1 MKSTQFGTYLLWAL
15 VIFGFVSVGKVSID
29 NMTGLACPSLL
40 WVPVCYIV
48 TAAYALML
56 GSLIVNHNGCKHHFF
71 CAGWGVA
78 FVIALFASL
87 TELLAGGGICPSTS
101 GGLRAGNSLGI
112 PLCYISLA
120 ILIVIL
126 VLFIRGPYQVAC
138 NVHNKPQ

>member
-1 MKSTQFGTYLLWAL
+1 MKSIPIGTYLLWVL

-29 NMTGLACPSLL
+29 NMSGLACPSLFA
-40 WVPVCYIV
+40 VPVCYIV
-48 TAAYALML
+48 TVAYGFML

-87 TELLAGGGICPSTS
+87 AELFGGGGVCPSTS
-101 GGLRAGNSLGI
+101 GGLRAGSSLGV

-120 ILIVIL
+120 ILVVIL
-126 VLFIRGPYQVAC
+126 VLFIRGPYKAAC
-138 NVHNKPQ
+138 DLHNKPQ